1 MNFSNQ
7 YSLRKPLSLILA
19 TAITAT
25 LFTGCM
31 KKDPAPLRE
40 TTSGVPGLNLSEPT
54 TAPSE
59 TTPETT
65 APAVVVNENTAT
77 VTSQMNIRSSPSTE
91 ATVVGFSE
99 CR

>member
-31 KKDPAPLRE
+31 KKGSRNP
-40 TTSGVPGLNLSEPT
+40 
-54 TAPSE
+54 
-59 TTPETT
+59 
-65 APAVVVNENTAT
+65 
-77 VTSQMNIRSSPSTE
+77 
-91 ATVVGFSE
+91 
-99 CR
+99 